1 MAEFDLKRFADAQKR
16 SYETAREEIRRGRK
30 RSHWM
35 WYIFPQ
41 IRGLGRSSVSQYYGI
56 QDRAEAIAYWNDPLL
71 SERLVEISRELLK
84 LEGSAEQILGFPDN
98 LKMRSSMTLFWLV
111 TGEPVFKAVLDRF
124 YEGKPDPA
132 TQRKLM

>member
-1 MAEFDLKRFADAQKR
+1 MMEFSLERFKSAQEEAYGR
-16 SYETAREEIRRGRK
+16 ALQEIRAGRK
-30 RSHWM
+30 QSHWM

-98 LKMRSSMTLFWLV
+98 LKLRSSMTLFWLV

>member
-1 MAEFDLKRFADAQKR
+1 MTLDRFIKAQ
-16 SYETAREEIRRGRK
+16 ETDYAIALSEIKRGRK

-98 LKMRSSMTLFWLV
+98 LKLRSSMTLFWLV